1 MKAEDFMTRNPITM
15 KPDTSIVDVIKV
27 IRKTKHDGFPVV
39 ENEKV
44 VGILTY
50 DDIMLQPL
58 REDEHDYKKQVS
70 DALDKQVRDIMRRR
84 VIAIPPDME
93 MDAVARLMFRTG
105 HSKFPV
111 VDNDGHLLG
120 LITNTDVIRAH
131 IERVTPIKVE
141 TTRNTLEELHKI
153 RVQVVEEE
161 VNLSDLIPTQA
172 VIYMDE
178 VQAREYEIKRGL
190 AEPLLVVR
198 NGNRLILVDGHHRA
212 VAAKNYGI
220 AKMKAYILVPEREI
234 ELGLEKTAEKQGL
247 KNLDS
252 IKISDGLSPYAL
264 PIVLEN
270 GVVKRIV

>member
-1 MKAEDFMTRNPITM
+1 MKAEDFMTKNPITL
-15 KPDTSIVDVIKV
+15 KEETPIVDVIKL

-39 ENEKV
+39 NGKKI

-58 REDEHDYKKQVS
+58 REEEHNYKQHVA
-70 DALDKQVRDIMRRR
+70 DALDKKTGDIMTRR

-141 TTRNTLEELHKI
+141 TIRNTLEELHKI
-153 RVQVVEEE
+153 RVQLVEEE
-161 VNLSDLIPTQA
+161 VKLDDLIPTQA

-178 VQAREYEIKRGL
+178 IQAREYEIKRGL

-198 NGNRLILVDGHHRA
+198 NGKRIILVDGHHRA

-220 AKMKAYILVPEREI
+220 TKMKAYVLVPEKEI
-234 ELGLEKTAEKQGL
+234 ELGMEKTAEKQGL

-264 PIVLEN
+264 PIVVEN
-270 GVVKRIV
+270 GIVKRIV

>member
-1 MKAEDFMTRNPITM
+1 MKAEDFMTKNPITM
-15 KPDTSIVDVIKV
+15 KPDTSVVDMIKV
-27 IRKTKHDGFPVV
+27 IRKTRHDGFPVV
-39 ENEKV
+39 EGQKV

-58 REDEHDYKKQVS
+58 KEEEHDYKKQVS
-70 DALDKQVRDIMRRR
+70 DALDKKVGDIMRRR

-111 VDNDGHLLG
+111 VDDNGYLLG

-131 IERVTPIKVE
+131 IERVTPVKVE
-141 TTRNTLEELHKI
+141 TIRNTLEELHKV
-153 RVQVVEEE
+153 RVQLVEEE

-212 VAAKNYGI
+212 VAAKNAGI
-220 AKMKAYILVPEREI
+220 TKMKAYILVPEREV
-234 ELGLEKTAEKQGL
+234 ELGMERTAEKQGL